1 MDRKTSKKR
10 GSAGSAARFNDSFLE
25 QIIAKIFW
33 KQRSHTNIIFAS
45 FKRIFG
51 KFCSASYTH
60 RITWFMLF
68 VEVNN
73 LQRKFF
79 NHPCAI
85 ALNLFLFGKL
95 NGNLFK
101 LQSYSNIQL

>member
-1 MDRKTSKKR
+1 
-10 GSAGSAARFNDSFLE
+10 
-25 QIIAKIFW
+25 
-33 KQRSHTNIIFAS
+33 
-45 FKRIFG
+45 
-51 KFCSASYTH
+51 
-60 RITWFMLF
+60 MLF